1 MPKFGKNREIAEGQA
16 DYVQNIKFIADNAEL
31 AKHGFAGELSSS
43 FILLQALGRQ
53 NTCQKF
59 PLGCEDQLSKN
70 PR

>member
-43 FILLQALGRQ
+43 FILLQH
-53 NTCQKF
+53 
-59 PLGCEDQLSKN
+59 
-70 PR
+70 